1 MSSYDEVA
9 EWYDAVQRGGTIV
22 QDAAM
27 RADFTR
33 LTCDREL
40 ICLPKKWF
48 YDPYCMNVAF
58 GPRRFS
64 VGDGSVKERWPSRF
78 PAFGGGRGFT
88 LIELLVVMSII
99 TILAGMMLPSLSRA
113 KEKARQ
119 TTCINNLRQIGIALK
134 LYVDDQSSR
143 FPPHIVRD
151 PDELHLRNTT
161 MTIGGYDPQPRLLD
175 FFPSAKARPL
185 YSYLTPSEVYRC
197 PVDKGQRLAPLKLK
211 PSNWSSIGC
220 SYIYNAGRLATL
232 EGGGFR
238 QTPDDPARG
247 MAEKSESWVPS
258 PVQYIFMHEP
268 PARLYATL
276 TGPEWYQW
284 HYSRGTTDL
293 DDPTVARA
301 QFYSPVLFVDGH
313 SAVPNFSR
321 SLMTDPYYPYEPTRD
336 WIWYKSADGN

>member
-1 MSSYDEVA
+1 MN
-9 EWYDAVQRGGTIV
+9 AV
-22 QDAAM
+22 
-27 RADFTR
+27 
-33 LTCDREL
+33 
-40 ICLPKKWF
+40 
-48 YDPYCMNVAF
+48 F
-58 GPRRFS
+58 GQRRFS
-64 VGDGSVKERWPSRF
+64 VKERRHADG
-78 PAFGGGRGFT
+78 PAVAAAPGFT

-99 TILAGMMLPSLSRA
+99 TILASMMLPSLGRA

-143 FPPHIVRD
+143 FPPQEVRD
-151 PDELHLRNTT
+151 PDELHIRNTT
-161 MTIGGYDPQPRLLD
+161 MTIGGYDPQPRLLTS
-175 FFPSAKARPL
+175 FPSAKARPL
-185 YSYLTPSEVYRC
+185 YNYLTPSEVYRC
-197 PVDKGQRLAPLKLK
+197 PVDKGQRLLPLSLK

-220 SYIYNAGRLATL
+220 SYIYNAGRLITL

-238 QTPDDPARG
+238 HAPDDLAHG

-268 PARLYATL
+268 PARLYASIV

-293 DDPTVARA
+293 DDPQAARA

-313 SAVPNFSR
+313 SAVHNFSR
-321 SLMTDPYYPYEPTRD
+321 SLMTDPYYPYEATRD